1 MFEPASFLFGL
12 NEETGVATITLNRPD
27 RLNALT
33 FEVYDELRRDLDD
46 PIGLGVLNEYRDRR
60 LILKVTHLLT
70 R

>member
-1 MFEPASFLFGL
+1 M
-12 NEETGVATITLNRPD
+12 TLRAISQYNSSTDQWSTSARFRYTYMPGSD
-27 RLNALT
+27 IYL
-33 FEVYDELRRDLDD
+33 VYDELRRDLDD